1 MTEIVLPRTSPERQ
15 GIASADVLR
24 FVEALEGRIGD
35 IHSITLVR
43 HGAIVAE
50 GWWAPYPRDLP
61 HMLYSLS
68 KSFTSSAVG
77 IAIAEGRFSLDDTV
91 VSFFPEHT
99 PAAPDE
105 NLLAMRV
112 RHLLSMSTGHTDDT
126 WLPMVAREDGQWVK
140 AFLEQPVR
148 RPPGT
153 HFLYNTGASY
163 MLSAIIHKTTSQPM
177 LEYLQPR
184 LFEPLGIKN
193 PTWLDSPE
201 RITLGGL
208 GLSLTTSEAARFG
221 QLYLQQGVWQGQQL
235 IPAAW
240 VAEATAFQTPN
251 GDYELSDWTQGYGY
265 QFWRSRHNAYR
276 GDGAFGQFCV
286 IMPEQDAVLAI
297 TGGLDDM
304 QAPLDILW
312 DILLPAMKADTL
324 PDAPDD
330 AAALAQKL
338 ATLHIPPVAGEAT
351 TAVAAQVSGQ
361 TFVADANP
369 LGITSIRA
377 AFTPTG
383 CTITAA
389 TAASEET
396 FPCGAGEWHTGTTA
410 LFNTDIVFGP
420 TTVAASGAWTSPDTY
435 SMVVRLIETPYV
447 YTLRLVFAGEQLL
460 IESRINVSFNSTAP
474 VLITAHVE

>member
-1 MTEIVLPRTSPERQ
+1 
-15 GIASADVLR
+15 
-24 FVEALEGRIGD
+24 
-35 IHSITLVR
+35 
-43 HGAIVAE
+43 
-50 GWWAPYPRDLP
+50 
-61 HMLYSLS
+61 
-68 KSFTSSAVG
+68 
-77 IAIAEGRFSLDDTV
+77 
-91 VSFFPEHT
+91 
-99 PAAPDE
+99 
-105 NLLAMRV
+105 AMRV

-163 MLSAIIHKTTSQPM
+163 MLSAIIHKTTGQPM

-276 GDGAFGQFCV
+276 GDGAFGQFC
-286 IMPEQDAVLAI
+286 
-297 TGGLDDM
+297 
-304 QAPLDILW
+304 
-312 DILLPAMKADTL
+312 
-324 PDAPDD
+324 
-330 AAALAQKL
+330 
-338 ATLHIPPVAGEAT
+338 
-351 TAVAAQVSGQ
+351 
-361 TFVADANP
+361 
-369 LGITSIRA
+369 
-377 AFTPTG
+377 
-383 CTITAA
+383 
-389 TAASEET
+389 
-396 FPCGAGEWHTGTTA
+396 
-410 LFNTDIVFGP
+410 
-420 TTVAASGAWTSPDTY
+420 
-435 SMVVRLIETPYV
+435 
-447 YTLRLVFAGEQLL
+447 
-460 IESRINVSFNSTAP
+460 
-474 VLITAHVE
+474 